1 MAKVNLITGTKLKRA
16 LNNLPQDELVGLIA
30 DIAKAC
36 PQAKEYLTIK
46 FADEKDTGEIFE
58 SYKKKVEHEFFPPRG
73 YGRLNLREAKKA
85 ISDFKKIC
93 SDKKLWIDLMLFYV
107 ENCVKFDRTYG
118 GDIGESFYNSAVSMY
133 DNVVKEI
140 NSADM
145 ALYLLFTARLKSAAD
160 NAPHGWGFNDEM
172 MEAYHSI
179 IWLE

>member
-1 MAKVNLITGTKLKRA
+1 LIFLRLHVKVWYKAEGDLFMAKVNLITGTKLKRA

-107 ENCVKFDRTYG
+107 KTALNSTAPTAATSENRFTTALLACTIMLSKKSTLPIWPYTYCLPL
-118 GDIGESFYNSAVSMY
+118 A
-133 DNVVKEI
+133 
-140 NSADM
+140 
-145 ALYLLFTARLKSAAD
+145 
-160 NAPHGWGFNDEM
+160 
-172 MEAYHSI
+172 
-179 IWLE
+179 